1 VEANQWRFEKTKV
14 TTSCIVWNND
24 ADLRTYKEKF
34 DFVLC
39 ADCLYFRDCHLALL
53 RCMSLILKDK
63 GQVIIFAPQ
72 RGGTLSQFTE
82 QSKEAFHV
90 EITERYDDAVWDC
103 HQQALRNSPSLYKP
117 DIHYPIQLRLK
128 KLVRENRK

>member
-1 VEANQWRFEKTKV
+1 MSYIPF
-14 TTSCIVWNND
+14 SCIVWNND

-63 GQVIIFAPQ
+63 VV
-72 RGGTLSQFTE
+72 
-82 QSKEAFHV
+82 FH
-90 EITERYDDAVWDC
+90 T
-103 HQQALRNSPSLYKP
+103 
-117 DIHYPIQLRLK
+117 
-128 KLVRENRK
+128 KLVSLSLKHGCL